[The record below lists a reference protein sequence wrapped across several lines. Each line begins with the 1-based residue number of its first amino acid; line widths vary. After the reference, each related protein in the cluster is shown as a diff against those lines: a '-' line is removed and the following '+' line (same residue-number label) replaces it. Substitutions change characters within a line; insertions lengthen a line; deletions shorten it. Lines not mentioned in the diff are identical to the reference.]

1 MFSLPVIIPTANEFL
16 FGKNELVYAFNKTS
30 SWVYAFIFQA
40 YHVAPFE
47 VDGIV
52 FNDFL
57 LRNWSRG
64 FTNVLIFCLV
74 SIYLYKFTKNEKL
87 KYFVVFFTLY
97 FPTALLLLFL
107 DSKLSNPGQL
117 SSLFLFRYDTVFY
130 LIILSLCVSN
140 LRNKLDPSLI
150 TIYVLIIS
158 VGLIN
163 VYSSQASKYN
173 SIDQKLQ
180 STEKVLEQLNPEFIL
195 IEPNVELYTGSIE
208 FRTNIPTYVSQKY
221 ITNSLSN
228 FPEWYEKLEL
238 RGRFFQG
245 ECELFFDKNL
255 EYFLSLIHI

>member
-74 SIYLYKFTKNEKL
+74 SIYLYKFTKHEKL
-87 KYFVVFFTLY
+87 KYFVVFFTIY

-107 DSKLSNPGQL
+107 DSK
-117 SSLFLFRYDTVFY
+117 FVF
-130 LIILSLCVSN
+130 
-140 LRNKLDPSLI
+140 K
-150 TIYVLIIS
+150 
-158 VGLIN
+158 
-163 VYSSQASKYN
+163 
-173 SIDQKLQ
+173 
-180 STEKVLEQLNPEFIL
+180 
-195 IEPNVELYTGSIE
+195 
-208 FRTNIPTYVSQKY
+208 
-221 ITNSLSN
+221 
-228 FPEWYEKLEL
+228 
-238 RGRFFQG
+238 
-245 ECELFFDKNL
+245 
-255 EYFLSLIHI
+255 